1 MDDRSKHNRV
11 ALPAVNSLFSH
22 GDTSISFNF
31 NQFQCLCSPHKS
43 KMDAMGNKI
52 HLWIQKRVLFQRRC
66 RRTLLDGGST
76 LVASLMEE
84 ALKGKF
90 ANGCTVSS

>member
-1 MDDRSKHNRV
+1 MDV
-11 ALPAVNSLFSH
+11 
-22 GDTSISFNF
+22 
-31 NQFQCLCSPHKS
+31 
-43 KMDAMGNKI
+43 MGNKI

-66 RRTLLDGGST
+66 RRTLFGGST

-84 ALKGKF
+84 ALKAKF

>member
-1 MDDRSKHNRV
+1 MDV
-11 ALPAVNSLFSH
+11 
-22 GDTSISFNF
+22 
-31 NQFQCLCSPHKS
+31 
-43 KMDAMGNKI
+43 MGNKI

-66 RRTLLDGGST
+66 RRTLFDGGST

-84 ALKGKF
+84 ALKAKF